1 VWTEPILHADM
12 DAFFVEVERRRD
24 PSLLGIP
31 VAVGGTGSRGVIASA
46 SYEARRHGVHS
57 AQPTAIALR
66 SCPELVVVTPA
77 HDVYAEASTEVFEV
91 LRGFT
96 PLVEGLSLDE
106 AFLDVSGLRR
116 HFESPV
122 EVAMAIRAEIKGRL
136 GLPAS
141 VGIASSKY
149 LAKLASEAA
158 KPDGLRHIPAASQ
171 LAFLHALPIGSLWG
185 VGPATLAGL
194 ARLGLETVGDLAEL
208 PDPTVMTA
216 LGPAQGRLLLDLAR
230 GIDRRPVVPDSETK
244 SISVE
249 ETYERDLEGSETIE
263 AALLAHSQRL
273 AGRLRRAALA
283 ARTLT
288 VKLRY
293 HDFTTITRSVT
304 LAGPIDSPR
313 DIYRTACELL
323 ATVDLDHP
331 VRLLG
336 LGGSGL
342 DEPGEGGQLDLDST
356 EAWDRLADAV
366 AEVRDRFGDHSVEPA
381 RLLDRKGRDPRSDR

>member
-24 PSLLGIP
+24 PTLLGVP
-31 VAVGGTGSRGVIASA
+31 VAVGGAGGRGVIASA
-46 SYEARRHGVHS
+46 SYEARRRGVSS

-66 SCPELVVVTPA
+66 NCPELVVVAPS
-77 HDVYAEASTEVFEV
+77 HDVYAAVSAEVFQIF
-91 LRGFT
+91 RGFT

-122 EVAMAIRAEIKGRL
+122 DVAIAIRAEIRAQL

-141 VGIASSKY
+141 VGIAPSKY

-158 KPDGLRHIPAASQ
+158 KPDGLRHIPVGAQ
-171 LAFLHALPIGSLWG
+171 LEFLHALPIGSLWG

-208 PDPTVMTA
+208 PDQTAITA

-230 GIDRRPVVPDSETK
+230 GIDLRPVVPDGETK

-249 ETYERDLEGSETIE
+249 ETYERDLEGRETIE
-263 AALLAHSQRL
+263 SALLAHSQRL
-273 AGRLRRAALA
+273 AGRLRRSALG

-288 VKLRY
+288 LKLRY
-293 HDFTTITRSVT
+293 QDFTTITRSIT

-313 DIYRTACELL
+313 DLFRIACDLL
-323 ATVDLDHP
+323 ATVDVDHP

-342 DEPGEGGQLDLDST
+342 EEPGQGGRLDIDST
-356 EAWDRLADAV
+356 EAWHRLEDAV
-366 AEVRDRFGDHSVEPA
+366 AEVRQRFGDRSVDPA
-381 RLLDRKGRDPRSDR
+381 RLLDRKGRVPRSDR